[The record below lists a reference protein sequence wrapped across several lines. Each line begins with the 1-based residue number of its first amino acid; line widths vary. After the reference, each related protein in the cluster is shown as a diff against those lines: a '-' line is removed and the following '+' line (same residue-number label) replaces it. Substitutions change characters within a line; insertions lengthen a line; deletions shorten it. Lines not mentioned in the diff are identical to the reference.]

1 MVKKTRK
8 QSAKATADDILQAI
22 DQIVQAQNPAPH
34 KTEQPTEDKKR
45 IDSIAS
51 QITTEKGRTSHP
63 SPSTNKG
70 LPAIPTTMASTS
82 YTTKAK
88 EKTSYQIPNSAH
100 HNETTAPKSSQS
112 QPPKPPLP
120 PRPPQSKQP
129 PQPQETSLPM
139 LELTD
144 VIDENGSINVIPLLK
159 NTLHAEEQK
168 HDLKEKT
175 DALLKKII
183 PEMTKKIQKQI
194 GPKGVN
200 QKTLQN
206 IIAQSAQ
213 ESLASWRRKNTVK
226 KS

>member
-1 MVKKTRK
+1 M
-8 QSAKATADDILQAI
+8 QAI
-22 DQIVQAQNPAPH
+22 DQIVQAQNPARH

-51 QITTEKGRTSHP
+51 QIATKKGMTSQP
-63 SPSTNKG
+63 VASTNKG
-70 LPAIPTTMASTS
+70 LPAIPTTMTSTS

-88 EKTSYQIPNSAH
+88 EKTSYQTPNSVH
-100 HNETTAPKSSQS
+100 HREATAPKSFQA
-112 QPPKPPLP
+112 
-120 PRPPQSKQP
+120 
-129 PQPQETSLPM
+129 QPQQPQATNLPM

-159 NTLHAEEQK
+159 NNEHAEEHK

-194 GPKGVN
+194 GSKSVN

-213 ESLASWRRKNTVK
+213 ESLASWQRKNTVK